1 MPSMHRTLTASALA
15 AAALF
20 ALTACAPTP
29 NEPAST
35 AAPSAVTSSAEA
47 AAGIPGAPTAAQR
60 AALIA
65 ALKAIAPT
73 LTADEDKAVSNARNQ
88 CSTITGGGNAIA
100 SAQAR
105 FSTNDHQVTAAE
117 AKLINTALQLAL
129 CPKN

>member
-1 MPSMHRTLTASALA
+1 MHRTLTAAVLA
-15 AAALF
+15 AAALL
-20 ALTACAPTP
+20 ALTACGTTPTP
-29 NEPAST
+29 NEPATT
-35 AAPSAVTSSAEA
+35 ASAVTSSAAA
-47 AAGIPGAPTAAQR
+47 AAGIPSAPTAAQR

-65 ALKAIAPT
+65 ALTAIAPT

-129 CPKN
+129 CPKS